1 MPEFKT
7 AEMLS
12 DEMHNTLNA
21 VSGLATSLSQLR
33 LMMHNELRKG
43 GVLSIEQ
50 MGTIVGH
57 CESPVEIMNIFEEA
71 FTWFTTV
78 TAILGVGYS
87 EEKMTI
93 SNVRDRVSM
102 FHQRVLDKEGEP
114 VFGLI
119 RGSDDLLEEDV
130 KTFNENLKAGVNKV
144 NSLITA

>member
-1 MPEFKT
+1 MPELKT

-50 MGTIVGH
+50 MGTIFGH
-57 CESPVEIMNIFEEA
+57 CESPVEIMKIFEEA

-78 TAILGVGYS
+78 TAILSVGYS
-87 EEKMTI
+87 EEEMTI
-93 SNVRDRVSM
+93 SNVRDRISV
-102 FHQRVLDKEGEP
+102 FHQRVLDKEGES

-130 KTFNENLKAGVNKV
+130 KLFNENLKAGVSKI